1 MFTPSVKGDIHE
13 WHFHPA
19 EGVQRAPQAPSTVEV
34 PLGAAFAAFFPC
46 HRAFLPYFTPV
57 REAFLVPD
65 AAKHRR
71 DKVGLH
77 VFLSLPRPSAHLCR
91 TVSRLRP
98 GRRLAL
104 RRPPPRG
111 CHRARL

>member
-1 MFTPSVKGDIHE
+1 MALPSLRRGCSA
-13 WHFHPA
+13 HP
-19 EGVQRAPQAPSTVEV
+19 ERRALSRCLLEPP
-34 PLGAAFAAFFPC
+34 FAAFFPC
-46 HRAFLPYFTPV
+46 HRAFLPYVTPV

-77 VFLSLPRPSAHLCR
+77 VFLSPARPSAHLCR
-91 TVSRLRP
+91 TVPRLRP
-98 GRRLAL
+98 RRRLAL

-111 CHRARL
+111 RHRARL